1 VGFTTDTAESSF
13 RYTQLVTINPF
24 DLIVKR
30 VIAKGFFMNHPDI
43 EPKIPAA
50 LHEAVPLVASGAIKL
65 PVAATYPL
73 SSLREAVLHTQRGGK
88 VLLDFRAAT

>member
-1 VGFTTDTAESSF
+1 MGGGPVRISP
-13 RYTQLVTINPF
+13 L

-50 LHEAVPLVASGAIKL
+50 LREAVP
-65 PVAATYPL
+65 
-73 SSLREAVLHTQRGGK
+73 RGGSSHPAWRK
-88 VLLDFRAAT
+88 GAPRSSHNNLS